1 MQLLELFLLD
11 PLLLLLIL
19 LHFLGKDIVS
29 ENKFQENDLLLIER
43 REDQPGK
50 ILEIGPHFDDFSDE
64 SLHLG
69 VMRDTDSI
77 VGAFEIFE
85 VDLKDSDS
93 QLEEIAEK
101 IVLIG
106 LSEILKRYHPLDFE
120 LNQRREIPRTLKD
133 VVCDPFRLQTREVN
147 VVDQRYFQLRDLEHP
162 FL

>member
-1 MQLLELFLLD
+1 
-11 PLLLLLIL
+11 
-19 LHFLGKDIVS
+19 
-29 ENKFQENDLLLIER
+29 
-43 REDQPGK
+43 
-50 ILEIGPHFDDFSDE
+50 
-64 SLHLG
+64 
-69 VMRDTDSI
+69 MRDTDSI

-162 FL
+162 FLWFRQEVIGLHQQLQTVFDTHNVPDPHFTLQHPLLPSRWLVEDFQEFRMV